1 MLALLQ
7 IVAALSPPIVSSRL
21 HSVRLPAV
29 VASRRDACLLGAAG
43 VLGLAPSRAFA
54 ESPLTP
60 SQMLTVGG
68 YLNDLSDAKKALKAE
83 ITPLLELKEQ
93 RGYEAARIT
102 LRKPPINGIR
112 KACSKVVKLLEENG
126 SKKVAAEKDAL
137 YSSIKIGLAD
147 LDNGCKE
154 AVALEKNPD
163 LLVALTKLEDNLE
176 AFGQG
181 LGVVSNSAVSEAA
194 AEPVAVAAE

>member
-1 MLALLQ
+1 M
-7 IVAALSPPIVSSRL
+7 
-21 HSVRLPAV
+21 
-29 VASRRDACLLGAAG
+29 LGAAG

-126 SKKVAAEKDAL
+126 SKKVAAEKDAV